1 MKKTIFLLIALTM
14 ILSMFTACSEESGDN
29 LYEESN
35 YDNVSVFRPTD
46 NESKNENNE
55 SENEPEDVSSPA
67 LSGEF
72 TVKDKVYDFRGNNIA
87 IVTVKNGTNKDYSVT
102 IKGKYLDKDGNVLK
116 EETQT
121 LDQYSAGYE
130 NYFFFEPKMPFEK
143 FTYEIETTEAEGPFL
158 AKDLFFRYAGTL
170 ERPSTIWSLV
180 GQGDFT
186 KYPTVMADMRFE
198 YHNESEASFWVTM
211 VFFNAEG
218 KIMAICDEVN
228 RYYSP
233 SYAENGEWYPFDLYQ
248 TTDKSWKYDGQWEDL
263 TAICI
268 VRGVVP
274 DGDEVWW
281 NILPKRWTPIEG
293 SVE

>member
-1 MKKTIFLLIALTM
+1 MKKTIFLLIALMM
-14 ILSMFTACSEESGDN
+14 ILSMFTACDEGGDN

-35 YDNVSVFRPTD
+35 YDNVSVYKPEE
-46 NESKNENNE
+46 NPEESKNEV
-55 SENEPEDVSSPA
+55 ENISSAP
-67 LSGEF
+67 LDGEF

-102 IKGKYLDKDGNVLK
+102 VKGKYLDKDGNVLK

-130 NYFFFEPKMPFEK
+130 NYFFFEPKIPFDK
-143 FTYEIETTEAEGPFL
+143 FTYEIETTEANGPFL
-158 AKDLFFRYAGTL
+158 AKDLFFRYAGTK
-170 ERPSTIWSLV
+170 EMPSIIWSLA
-180 GQGDFT
+180 GQEDFT

-198 YHNESEASFWVTM
+198 YTNESEASFWVTM

-218 KIMAICDEVN
+218 EIMAICDEVN
-228 RYYSP
+228 RYDSP
-233 SYAENGEWYPFDLYQ
+233 SYFDDGWYPFDLYQ

-274 DGDEVWW
+274 DSDEVWW
-281 NILPKRWTPIEG
+281 NILPKRRMPIEG
-293 SVE
+293 SSE

>member
-14 ILSMFTACSEESGDN
+14 ILSMFTACSEKSGDN

-46 NESKNENNE
+46 TVSKNEENV
-55 SENEPEDVSSPA
+55 SKNEPEDVSSPA

-87 IVTVKNGTNKDYSVT
+87 IVTVKNGTNKDYRVT
-102 IKGKYLDKDGNVLK
+102 VKGKYLDKDGNVLK

-130 NYFFFEPKMPFEK
+130 NYFFFEPKIPFDK
-143 FTYEIETTEAEGPFL
+143 FTYEIETAEAKGPFL
-158 AKDLFFRYAGTL
+158 AKDYKFKYAGLL
-170 ERPSTIWSLV
+170 ERPACIRSLLE
-180 GQGDFT
+180 QQEDFT

-198 YHNESEASFWVTM
+198 YTNESEASFWITI
-211 VFFNAEG
+211 VFFNADGE
-218 KIMAICDEVN
+218 IVAICDEVD

-233 SYAENGEWYPFDLYQ
+233 SYFKDGAWVPFYIYQ
-248 TTDKSWKYDGQWEDL
+248 TTDKNWKYKGELDDL

-281 NILPKRWTPIEG
+281 SILPKRRTPVEG
-293 SVE
+293 SM

>member
-1 MKKTIFLLIALTM
+1 MKKTIIILIALLNA
-14 ILSMFTACSEESGDN
+14 ISLFTACGGGGDN

-35 YDNVSVFRPTD
+35 YDNVSVYKPE
-46 NESKNENNE
+46 ESKTEVEN
-55 SENEPEDVSSPA
+55 VSSAPLA
-67 LSGEF
+67 GEF

-143 FTYEIETTEAEGPFL
+143 FTYEIETTEANSPFL